1 MVGTSGSCGSRFA
14 PVVASAISLPD
25 LICGSDEG
33 MLSNI
38 MLVWPASRSV
48 TAGALPLYGMCTMS
62 VFVRNVNMAPDM
74 WMLVPLPLEA
84 QVHLPGSFFANAITS
99 FTLRAGNDGC

>member
-1 MVGTSGSCGSRFA
+1 
-14 PVVASAISLPD
+14 
-25 LICGSDEG
+25 

-38 MLVWPASRSV
+38 MLVCPARRSV

-62 VFVRNVNMAPDM
+62 VPVICVNIAADM

-84 QVHLPGSFFANAITS
+84 
-99 FTLRAGNDGC
+99 